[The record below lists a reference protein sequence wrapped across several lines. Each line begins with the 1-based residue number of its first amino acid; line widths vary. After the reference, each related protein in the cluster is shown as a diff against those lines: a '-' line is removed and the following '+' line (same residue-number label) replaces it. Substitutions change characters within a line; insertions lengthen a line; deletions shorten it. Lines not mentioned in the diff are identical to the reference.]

1 MGEELLGTSSCL
13 SSEKVQTADVM
24 RVHRDQMIAT
34 IQQLLQDGNGRF
46 EKKDLNEALGN
57 NDRRTR
63 HAIYEAR
70 KRGIDLQGLRRGG
83 HAVEEYVLRNGWKSR
98 EEYGL

>member
-1 MGEELLGTSSCL
+1 MGRCAAL
-13 SSEKVQTADVM
+13 STQEIQSTNMM
-24 RVHRDQMIAT
+24 RLHRDQMIAT
-34 IQQLLQDGNGRF
+34 IQQLLQDGDGRF
-46 EKKDLNEALGN
+46 EKKDLHEALGG

-70 KRGIDLQGLRRGG
+70 KRGIDLKGLRRGG
-83 HAVEEYVLRNGWKSR
+83 HAVEEYVLQNGWKTR

>member
-1 MGEELLGTSSCL
+1 M
-13 SSEKVQTADVM
+13 M
-24 RVHRDQMIAT
+24 RLHRDQMIAT
-34 IQQLLQDGNGRF
+34 IQQLLQDGDGRF
-46 EKKDLNEALGN
+46 EKKDLHEALGG

-70 KRGIDLQGLRRGG
+70 KRGIDLKGLRRGG
-83 HAVEEYVLRNGWKSR
+83 HAVEEYVLQNGWKTR